1 MVLAG
6 YVGSSARAAT
16 TRGCCCGGARHAPFV
31 VLLAVLLGQ
40 QQAARRVLPAE
51 AARTAGNLRWVFLFF
66 CGPYPLAYLV
76 PVLSVTPE
84 AAVVKQ
90 GLFTAADIGSKVLYG
105 VLLAKLL
112 RLRSA
117 ADGYGPAREPAQ
129 GAVGHRPEDEPYQ
142 GDGARHSGR
151 EGASR

>member
-1 MVLAG
+1 
-6 YVGSSARAAT
+6 
-16 TRGCCCGGARHAPFV
+16 
-31 VLLAVLLGQ
+31 
-40 QQAARRVLPAE
+40 
-51 AARTAGNLRWVFLFF
+51 
-66 CGPYPLAYLV
+66 V

-117 ADGYGPAREPAQ
+117 ADGYGPARPAQ

-142 GDGARHSGR
+142 GDGSTAERA
-151 EGASR
+151 EGARR